1 MNEAII
7 IFGGI
12 VLSFGI
18 GALIIDYIQ
27 THKPHH
33 EK

>member
-1 MNEAII
+1 MIVSKLI
-7 IFGGI
+7 LIFGGI
-12 VLSFGI
+12 VIAIGI

-27 THKPHH
+27 KLNH

>member
-18 GALIIDYIQ
+18 GALIIDYFQ
-27 THKPHH
+27 HKFHQ